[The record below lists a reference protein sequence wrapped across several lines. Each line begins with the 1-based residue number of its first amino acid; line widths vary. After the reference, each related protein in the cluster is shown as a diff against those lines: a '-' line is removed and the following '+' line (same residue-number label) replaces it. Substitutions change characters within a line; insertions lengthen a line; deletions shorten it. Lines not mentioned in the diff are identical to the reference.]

1 MSRLRKYFFTGIIVL
16 LPLIITVYVLLV
28 IFNLVDGLLAELIEK
43 LVGFPLPGL
52 GIVLTVLFI
61 LLVGLVATNVI
72 GKRLIALFDLLFTR
86 IPMVKIIYG
95 AVKQIINAFAIQPRD
110 AFRRVALVEYPRPG
124 IYAIGFVTGEGTG
137 EVQEKTVA
145 KVSSIF
151 IPTTPNPTSGMLL
164 LVPQAEIT
172 YLDMSVE
179 EGLKWII
186 SGGVVNPRKVSDE
199 KEVIK

>member
-1 MSRLRKYFFTGIIVL
+1 MNRLRKFFFTGIIVL

-52 GIVLTVLFI
+52 GILLTVIFV

-72 GKRLIALFDLLFTR
+72 GKRIIALFERVFTR

-95 AVKQIINAFAIQPRD
+95 AVKQIIDAFSIQPRD
-110 AFRRVALVEYPRPG
+110 AFRRVALVEYPRRG

-137 EVQEKTVA
+137 EVQEKTA
-145 KVSSIF
+145 AQVSSIF

-164 LVPQAEIT
+164 LVPQTEIT

-186 SGGVVNPRKVSDE
+186 SGGVVNPRKTLNDKRGV
-199 KEVIK
+199 

>member
-1 MSRLRKYFFTGIIVL
+1 MNRLRNYFFTGIIVL
-16 LPLIITVYVLLV
+16 LPLIITVYVFLV
-28 IFNLVDGLLAELIEK
+28 IFNLLDGLLAELIEA
-43 LVGFPLPGL
+43 LLGFAVPGL
-52 GIVLTVLFI
+52 GMVLTVIFV

-72 GKRLIALFDLLFTR
+72 GKRFIALFDRLITR
-86 IPMVKIIYG
+86 IPMVKVIYG
-95 AVKQIINAFAIQPRD
+95 AVKQIISAFATQPRD

-137 EVQEKTVA
+137 EVQEKTAA

-186 SGGVVNPRKVSDE
+186 SGGVVHPHRLNEERGD
-199 KEVIK
+199 